1 MLAETVNEFFVN
13 IGTKLASEIKYESMN
28 ANSGDS
34 VNYYQNPRHDITFNF
49 SEVQPDEVINQL
61 ANNVKISKSTG
72 IDNIPA
78 KALKIA
84 ANIIG
89 PSLAWI
95 FNISIKTRIY
105 VDEWKKARAVP
116 IYKSNNRQKC
126 ENYRPI
132 SILFLIRYTC
142 ISFLMIIIFFLNTSQ
157 AFGQRTPPLPHL
169 FRCVIH
175 YMKIWTMVN

>member
-1 MLAETVNEFFVN
+1 M
-13 IGTKLASEIKYESMN
+13 ASEIEYESVN
-28 ANSGDS
+28 ANLGDNI
-34 VNYYQNPRHDITFNF
+34 NYYQKSRQDNTLNF
-49 SEVQPDEVINQL
+49 SEIHPDEVIHQL
-61 ANNVKISKSTG
+61 ANLKISKSTG

-95 FNISIKTRIY
+95 FNLSIKTGIY
-105 VDEWKKARAVP
+105 VDEWKKARVVQ

-132 SILFLIRYTC
+132 SILPT
-142 ISFLMIIIFFLNTSQ
+142 ISKILERSVFNQ
-157 AFGQRTPPLPHL
+157 GPVVRKAFKSLST
-169 FRCVIH
+169 V
-175 YMKIWTMVN
+175 